1 MVIFKI
7 NGHKIPIE
15 IPQENIYDHRWSKD
29 EITHRWAKWPSAK
42 ITIFNSKKI
51 DNGIFF
57 KISGIDI
64 GKYEIFLN
72 HKLVLKG
79 SFDKVGEYYDV
90 MIEKKYLNKGKN
102 QLLIKT
108 NIKRTLAGP
117 TDPRLLTFSI
127 KDFPEQ

>member
-1 MVIFKI
+1 MVWINNNSVRVFKEK
-7 NGHKIPIE
+7 NHYTK
-15 IPQENIYDHRWSKD
+15 NYCVIYYL
-29 EITHRWAKWPSAK
+29 
-42 ITIFNSKKI
+42 FNSKKI

-108 NIKRTLAGP
+108 NIKITLAGP
-117 TDPRLLTFSI
+117 TYPRLLTFSI
-127 KDFPEQ
+127 KDFPEQWIIKELF